1 MKTMIL
7 IALALAAVGCER
19 AEGNPTDT
27 TRSQGTANAAN
38 TPADNTKK
46 NERDREPSALT
57 PTDQGENE
65 VDLTITQK
73 IRQGVVKDDALSM
86 TAKNIKIITVDGVV
100 TLRGPVKSEKEK
112 TDINTLAQTVAGV
125 KRVDNQLEIAAN

>member
-7 IALALAAVGCER
+7 IGLTIAALGCER
-19 AEGNPTDT
+19 AEGNHTDT
-27 TRSQGTANAAN
+27 TRPHDTENAAD
-38 TPADNTKK
+38 TPADNTKT
-46 NERDREPSALT
+46 NERDRDPSALT
-57 PTDQGENE
+57 PTDQGEKE
-65 VDLTITQK
+65 GDLAITQK

-86 TAKNIKIITVDGVV
+86 TAKNVKIITVDGVV

-112 TDINTLAQTVAGV
+112 TDILALVQKTEGV